1 MFPIVLGRDLTEG
14 VEGGT
19 WLGISKSGKFGALT
33 NIRSW
38 VEVPQTCDLKKGRG
52 SLISNFLM
60 NEQTEPHSY
69 LSAIEVDKSN
79 YRPFNLLLGNM
90 KNGGKLYYLN
100 NADSDEVKELT
111 KGKLAKFLTC

>member
-1 MFPIVLGRDLTEG
+1 MFDIILGRDLTEG

-52 SLISNFLM
+52 SLISNFLI
-60 NEQTEPHSY
+60 NEHTEPYSY
-69 LSAIEVDKSN
+69 LSAIEGDKNN
-79 YRPFNLLLGNM
+79 YRPFNLLLGNI
-90 KNGGKLYYLN
+90 KSGGKLYYLN
-100 NADSDEVKELT
+100 NADSDKVKELK
-111 KGKLAKFLTC
+111 KGKIVKFLI